1 MLDDIKIYGNKG
13 SRLNDIKSLNI
24 LTPAFGI
31 IKSNE
36 INNYSFDNLYRIIL

>member
-24 LTPAFGI
+24 LTPALFNVCTSTGDC
-31 IKSNE
+31 K
-36 INNYSFDNLYRIIL
+36 